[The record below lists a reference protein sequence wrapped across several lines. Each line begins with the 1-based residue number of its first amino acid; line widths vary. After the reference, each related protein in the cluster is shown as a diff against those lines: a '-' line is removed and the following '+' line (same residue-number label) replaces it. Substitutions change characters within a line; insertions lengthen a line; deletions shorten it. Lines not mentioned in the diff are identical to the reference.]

1 MIFDQNL
8 HQNLIFDLDFKVFD
22 QIERINIFSNWKNL
36 TNHMKTARLHR
47 WEIPKHTFL
56 EKERCDERT
65 FNKNSVS
72 KFFPCS

>member
-1 MIFDQNL
+1 
-8 HQNLIFDLDFKVFD
+8 
-22 QIERINIFSNWKNL
+22 
-36 TNHMKTARLHR
+36 MKTARLHR
-47 WEIPKHTFL
+47 WEIPKRTFL